1 MVNVQKHTCSQEP
14 GLMFSLIGSVLC
26 SLPSSVQHKIIFI
39 LFFNE
44 SFILVQLL
52 KNLPL
57 SVSQKSKER
66 AQIWF

>member
-1 MVNVQKHTCSQEP
+1 MVNVRKHTCSQAP

-26 SLPSSVQHKIIFI
+26 SHPSSVQHKIIFI
-39 LFFNE
+39 LLFNE
-44 SFILVQLL
+44 SFILVQLP

-66 AQIWF
+66 AQLWF